1 MPAAVPSLPPKQ
13 IHCARRGFQSISH
26 AFPIRRIMNDSRAR
40 YFQWTGGRP
49 GARWPVL
56 LLLLVA
62 LPFLRP
68 AADAQLVSRDNLKF
82 EVSVGFGGVVPE
94 ADWFPVVCEVRN
106 EGPSF
111 NAIFEFQDGAG
122 GGLTRQL
129 VIELPTGTP
138 KRFSF
143 PMFAGNRFGGQ
154 YSATLRDEK
163 GQVVAQVSNLAPGQQ
178 INWQSH
184 LLAALPATAAGMPGF
199 PEEAARNFSARPVAA
214 TSRVQPELFPDNPL
228 ALEGLDS
235 LYLNS
240 QLAVVLKERQI
251 DALMSWLHAGGHLL
265 VGLDAL
271 IDVTGVPWLKSL
283 MPGEL
288 GSPRAIP
295 VGDSFDR
302 WLRAR
307 PAPSATT
314 PAPAPGVEVY
324 QSLRPEPTFNE
335 ASLRAIGIRLA
346 GGGRIELAADGTP
359 LIVSQRA
366 GRGKV
371 TVLLFN
377 PELEPVRSWK
387 LRPFFWARVAGVPGV
402 LLQNQPPPNQGST
415 SVDGVF
421 GAMVDSRQIR
431 KLPVS
436 ALLGLLVVYLLVIG
450 PLDQWWL
457 KKINRQMLT
466 WITFPAYVVLF
477 SVLIWVIGYK
487 LRAGESEWN
496 ELQIVDV
503 IPKGTGA
510 ELRGTT
516 YASLYS
522 PVNASYALG
531 GRQRFAAL
539 RNEYAG
545 TTAAR
550 ASDGRVTL
558 NGDQYDAQV
567 NVPVWT
573 SQVFV
578 GQWLEDGPLPFSA
591 SLTNRAGGNLEMV
604 FSNHTL
610 PAGATARIALGDR
623 IHEFAVPA
631 ARQTATIPLPADGG
645 TRINEFANAASVFFH
660 DAARQ
665 RNRGFGSDE
674 ARFNLDPAAASM
686 AISLAAHINAHQP
699 SGMGQHASQ
708 FLTPGRLD
716 LSRLLATDQAIV
728 MVWNEEYAPAG
739 AMNQFQPRR
748 TGRSSLLR
756 LAVAMNN

>member
-1 MPAAVPSLPPKQ
+1 
-13 IHCARRGFQSISH
+13 
-26 AFPIRRIMNDSRAR
+26 MNDSKAR
-40 YFQWTGGRP
+40 YFRWTGGLP

-56 LLLLVA
+56 LLFLLTLA
-62 LPFLRP
+62 GLRP
-68 AADAQLVSRDNLKF
+68 AAHAQMLSRDIPQF
-82 EVSVGFGGVVPE
+82 DVFVGFGGVVPE
-94 ADWFPVVCEVRN
+94 ADWFPVFCEVRN
-106 EGPSF
+106 EGPGF
-111 NAIFEFQDGAG
+111 NAFFEFQDGAG
-122 GGLTRQL
+122 GGLTRQM
-129 VIELPTGTP
+129 VIELPTGTL

-143 PMFAGNRFGGQ
+143 PMFAGNRYGSQ
-154 YSATLRDEK
+154 YSATLRNEK
-163 GQVVAQVSNLAPGQQ
+163 GQVVAQVSNLAPSQH

-184 LLAALPATAAGMPGF
+184 LLAAIPASAAGMPGF
-199 PEEAARNFSARPVAA
+199 PEEASRNFSARPVA
-214 TSRVQPELFPDNPL
+214 TTGRVQPEMFPDNPL

-240 QLAVVLKERQI
+240 QRAVDLKERQI
-251 DALMSWLHAGGHLL
+251 EALMSWLHGGGHLI
-265 VGLDAL
+265 VGVDAL
-271 IDVTGVPWLKSL
+271 LDVTGVPWLKSL
-283 MPGEL
+283 VPGEL
-288 GSPRAIP
+288 GSPRTVP
-295 VGDSFDR
+295 VKDSFDR
-302 WLRAR
+302 WLRSR
-307 PAPSATT
+307 PAAPTT
-314 PAPAPGVEVY
+314 APEPAFDEAY
-324 QSLRPEPTFNE
+324 RNLRPEPTFNE
-335 ASLRAIGIRLA
+335 TSLRAIGIQLTA
-346 GGGRIELAADGTP
+346 GGRIELAADGTP
-359 LIVSQRA
+359 LIVSRRA
-366 GRGKV
+366 GRGQV

-377 PELEPVRSWK
+377 PELEPLRSWK

-402 LLQNQPPPNQGST
+402 LIQNQPPPNQGST
-415 SVDGVF
+415 GVDGVF

-457 KKINRQMLT
+457 RKINRQMLT

-496 ELQIVDV
+496 EMQIVDV
-503 IPKGTGA
+503 LPKGNAA

-545 TTAAR
+545 ATATR
-550 ASDGRVTL
+550 AADGRVTL
-558 NGDQYDAQV
+558 SGDQYEAQV

-591 SLTNRAGGNLEMV
+591 SLTNRTGGALEMV
-604 FSNHTL
+604 FTNHTL
-610 PAGATARIALGDR
+610 PAGSTARVALGDR
-623 IHEFAVPA
+623 IHQFTVPE
-631 ARQTATIPLPADGG
+631 ARQAATIPLPADGG
-645 TRINEFANAASVFFH
+645 TRINEFVNAASVFFYE
-660 DAARQ
+660 AAMQ

-674 ARFNLDPAAASM
+674 ARFNLDPATAST
-686 AISLAAHINAHQP
+686 AISLAAHIDANRP
-699 SGMGQHASQ
+699 SGWGQYAGQ

-716 LSRLLATDQAIV
+716 LSPLLATGHAAV
-728 MVWNEEYAPAG
+728 MVWCEDYAPAE

-756 LAVAMNN
+756 LVVPLNPQEN